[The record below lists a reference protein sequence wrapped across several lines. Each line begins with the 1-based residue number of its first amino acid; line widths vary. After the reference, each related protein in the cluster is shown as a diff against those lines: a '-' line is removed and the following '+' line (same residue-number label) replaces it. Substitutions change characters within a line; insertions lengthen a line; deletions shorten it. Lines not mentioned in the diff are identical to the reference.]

1 MHSCL
6 YEGQVRHR
14 RFAPR
19 EHSFAY
25 RVFYAY
31 LDLDELE
38 QVFSQRWLWSTKH
51 PALAW
56 FKRSDY
62 LGDKHVPLKQ
72 AVMDRVEEVTGQRPQ
87 GPIRLLTHLRYF
99 GLVFNPVSFYYCFD
113 KNDTHVECIVAEITN
128 TPWGERYAYVLP
140 VSNSTSTTRHLQ
152 YEMKKDFHVSPFMPM
167 EIDYQWFFSTPEVKL
182 NVHMV
187 NLHQDKKMFDATL
200 TLAYKPMTTGN
211 CARAL
216 TRYPFMTLKVIAAIY
231 WQALK
236 LFAKGIPFYTHPPKL
251 DSTQTG
257 GAKPAK
263 SA

>member
-1 MHSCL
+1 
-6 YEGQVRHR
+6 
-14 RFAPR
+14 
-19 EHSFAY
+19 
-25 RVFYAY
+25 VFYAY

-38 QVFSQRWLWSTKH
+38 QVFTQRWLWSTRR

-62 LGDKHVPLKQ
+62 LGDSHVPLKT
-72 AVMDRVEEVTGQRPQ
+72 AVMDRVEQVTGQRPQ

-99 GLVFNPVSFYYCFD
+99 GVIFNPVSFYYCFD
-113 KNDTHVECIVAEITN
+113 KDDTHVECIVAEITN

-140 VSNSTSTTRHLQ
+140 VNASTSNTRHLQ
-152 YEMKKDFHVSPFMPM
+152 FEMKKDFHVSPFMPM
-167 EIDYQWFFSTPEVKL
+167 EIDYQWHFSAPDSKL

-187 NLHQDKKMFDATL
+187 NRQQDNKLFDATM
-200 TLAYKPMTTGN
+200 TLAQQPLNAKN

-216 TRYPFMTLKVIAAIY
+216 LRYPLMTLQVITAIY

-236 LFAKGIPFYTHPPKL
+236 LFLKGVPFYSHPDPHE
-251 DSTQTG
+251 STQTG

-263 SA
+263 SP